1 MMRRSLMLIVVAA
14 MVFAA
19 GCGIIE
25 EATQTVNFAAETTTY
40 LQSITNF
47 GQNMQT
53 MAEQALTDLN
63 ARTDLKEQLLALK
76 QQIKEYGAL
85 TVPDYAKDLHQSIT
99 EYNAQLNLSIDKA
112 LTNIEQGRAAFEA
125 TGIPDTINKINELLN
140 QLNQLTPQ

>member
-1 MMRRSLMLIVVAA
+1 
-14 MVFAA
+14 
-19 GCGIIE
+19 
-25 EATQTVNFAAETTTY
+25 
-40 LQSITNF
+40 
-47 GQNMQT
+47 
-53 MAEQALTDLN
+53 
-63 ARTDLKEQLLALK
+63 
-76 QQIKEYGAL
+76 AL